1 MKIKSNL
8 MMKIKSQNGTNRSKW
23 NIQYLV
29 VGEHISWL
37 DKKFF
42 NKIKKKFDNGGLET
56 SLRKIKNLRTKL
68 KNKINIKRIDR
79 MT

>member
-8 MMKIKSQNGTNRSKW
+8 MMKIKSQDGINRSKW

-37 DKKFF
+37 DKNF

-56 SLRKIKNLRTKL
+56 SLRKIKN
-68 KNKINIKRIDR
+68 
-79 MT
+79 